1 MGYKNSV
8 SVRVCG
14 KTMTLTG
21 NESVEYMTKVADY
34 IEQKAE
40 EIRNSDNS
48 RALNANLISV
58 LTSLNIADDYFKM
71 KEKKE
76 ALEQQMEQL
85 KQMEEADPGSIE
97 EMEQKNRALCVE
109 EQQLMAKQKELEEEI
124 CRQKEQIAAL
134 EEEKK
139 SLQEAGQK
147 KDETIRLLEEDLKKQ
162 IAKIN
167 HIKSVEYKRQQARA
181 TKYNQDGSPQI
192 QEVQRAPEK

>member
-124 CRQKEQIAAL
+124 FRQKEQIAAL

-181 TKYNQDGSPQI
+181 TKYNQDGSPLI
-192 QEVQRAPEK
+192 LELLRAPEK

>member
-48 RALNANLISV
+48 RDINANLISV
-58 LTSLNIADDYFKM
+58 LPSLNIADDYFKM

-124 CRQKEQIAAL
+124 FRQKEQIAAL

>member
-76 ALEQQMEQL
+76 AVEQQMEQL

-124 CRQKEQIAAL
+124 FRQKEQIAAL

>member
-124 CRQKEQIAAL
+124 FRQKEQIAAL

>member
-124 CRQKEQIAAL
+124 FRQKEQIAAL

-167 HIKSVEYKRQQARA
+167 HIKSVEYRRQQARA

>member
-76 ALEQQMEQL
+76 ALEQ
-85 KQMEEADPGSIE
+85 
-97 EMEQKNRALCVE
+97 
-109 EQQLMAKQKELEEEI
+109 
-124 CRQKEQIAAL
+124 
-134 EEEKK
+134 
-139 SLQEAGQK
+139 
-147 KDETIRLLEEDLKKQ
+147 
-162 IAKIN
+162 
-167 HIKSVEYKRQQARA
+167 
-181 TKYNQDGSPQI
+181 
-192 QEVQRAPEK
+192 

>member
-40 EIRNSDNS
+40 ETRNSDNS

-124 CRQKEQIAAL
+124 FRQKEQIAAL

>member
-1 MGYKNSV
+1 
-8 SVRVCG
+8 
-14 KTMTLTG
+14 
-21 NESVEYMTKVADY
+21 
-34 IEQKAE
+34 
-40 EIRNSDNS
+40 
-48 RALNANLISV
+48 
-58 LTSLNIADDYFKM
+58 
-71 KEKKE
+71 
-76 ALEQQMEQL
+76 MEQL

-124 CRQKEQIAAL
+124 FRQKEQIAAL

>member
-1 MGYKNSV
+1 M
-8 SVRVCG
+8 RVCG

-124 CRQKEQIAAL
+124 FRQKEQIAAL